1 MKPLLLQDP
10 DNADDIQSISGP
22 DATDITVAML
32 SGELLHEM
40 DEAIANSPPLH
51 SRLTSSSTLF
61 ETVVHL
67 FDWFSSH
74 PSLSK
79 EAFSKNLQLWHSI
92 LPQGN
97 LLPTSYQE
105 ALQSG

>member
-51 SRLTSSSTLF
+51 SRLTS
-61 ETVVHL
+61 
-67 FDWFSSH
+67 
-74 PSLSK
+74 
-79 EAFSKNLQLWHSI
+79 
-92 LPQGN
+92 
-97 LLPTSYQE
+97 
-105 ALQSG
+105 